1 MTYEAFGDWSPE
13 HLASTLWTPPSLTL
27 SDTQSRSFEVFD
39 STVLTT
45 ETKSKRRSS
54 CKQFITNQMMDIHLP
69 NLRNSVSFSGN
80 QSSHWNHLVDNDLK
94 KSTFLQDFPFP
105 TASSLE
111 SIKLKDTSDT
121 HCAFTNQ
128 KSMTFRPSS
137 LRSPEAPTKFTAPCW
152 GTPPFS
158 HENTLTS
165 ESNTLVVSDCPSSG
179 LNQMNSTNRSDYLID
194 FSSAYSNR
202 TAQLQVTFLPAE
214 ANSEEKE
221 TKFGKVAKIAKLCD
235 GTSKLFVERGR
246 LVETCVTLTGFSPL
260 TDENASLKDNGYKL
274 RFIPYTSFGGVC
286 KPAIGYHNQIQ
297 KAHYVP
303 TEQLC
308 FVQLFEARLD
318 TWHQYQTDGNGYLF
332 LETVLTSRCG
342 IYQLV
347 FPFHNSQCPTTC
359 RKDVHIRISVVQPNG
374 SELCSTNF
382 QVVSCATPLRDFK
395 RFCQRQQSASLDQ
408 SSDCNLFISPV
419 EQTESES
426 KGSTACKSDAKWNA
440 KRFTVDCELDI
451 SPVSSGFASLSSP
464 MGLSGALS
472 EEESNGQTCTRVIPK
487 VSYVEHFKHCFS
499 APPEDNPGTESSL
512 VLYEPVGNGM
522 DEHGSF
528 STAVTKRKRPNT
540 DSEETNATRLL
551 EERQFTMNE
560 WNEPKKHLNQKNSNP
575 SKTNTEEEYT
585 IRTRNKHVYRILRI
599 LEQELTLL
607 YGETSISTRD
617 RTDLE

>member
-13 HLASTLWTPPSLTL
+13 HLASTLWTPPSLTM
-27 SDTQSRSFEVFD
+27 SDTQARSFEIFD
-39 STVLTT
+39 STILTS
-45 ETKSKRRSS
+45 ETKSKKRSS
-54 CKQFITNQMMDIHLP
+54 CRQLITTQMMDIHLP

-80 QSSHWNHLVDNDLK
+80 QPQHWNHLVDSDMKRSN
-94 KSTFLQDFPFP
+94 FFQQFPIP
-105 TASSLE
+105 NTSSSE
-111 SIKLKDTSDT
+111 SMKVRDPSDT
-121 HCAFTNQ
+121 HSAFTNQ
-128 KSMTFRPSS
+128 HSMTFRPSS
-137 LRSPEAPTKFTAPCW
+137 LRQPEAPTKFTAPCW
-152 GTPPFS
+152 GTPQFL
-158 HENTLTS
+158 HENTLPLQ
-165 ESNTLVVSDCPSSG
+165 SNALAVSDCVSSG
-179 LNQMNSTNRSDYLID
+179 LNQMNSTNRSDYIVD
-194 FSSAYSNR
+194 FSPTCSNR
-202 TAQLQVTFLPAE
+202 VAQLQVTFLPAE
-214 ANSEEKE
+214 ANAEEKE
-221 TKFGKVAKIAKLCD
+221 AKFGKMAKIAKLCD

-246 LVETCVTLTGFSPL
+246 LVETCVTLTDFSPL
-260 TDENASLKDNGYKL
+260 ADENASLKDNGYKL

-359 RKDVHIRISVVQPNG
+359 RKDVHIRISVIQPDGN
-374 SELCSTNF
+374 ELCSTNF
-382 QVVSCATPLRDFK
+382 QVVSCATPLRDYK
-395 RFCQRQQSASLDQ
+395 RFCQRQHSASLDQ
-408 SSDCNLFISPV
+408 SSDCNLFVSPV

-426 KGSTACKSDAKWNA
+426 RGSIDCKSDAKWKA
-440 KRFTVDCELDI
+440 KRSTVDCELDI

-472 EEESNGQTCTRVIPK
+472 EEDSNGQTCTRVIPK

-499 APPEDNPGTESSL
+499 APPEDNSSAQSSL

-522 DEHGSF
+522 DEYKSL
-528 STAVTKRKRPNT
+528 SAAVAKRKRPNT
-540 DSEETNATRLL
+540 ESEETNVTSLL
-551 EERQFTMNE
+551 EESQITLCE
-560 WNEPKKHLNQKNSNP
+560 WNETKKHLNQKNSDLP
-575 SKTNTEEEYT
+575 KTTTEEEYT

-607 YGETSISTRD
+607 YGETSISTRN
-617 RTDLE
+617 RTDTE

>member
-13 HLASTLWTPPSLTL
+13 HLASTLWTPPSLTI
-27 SDTQSRSFEVFD
+27 SDTQARSFEVFD
-39 STVLTT
+39 STILTS
-45 ETKSKRRSS
+45 ETKSKKRSS
-54 CKQFITNQMMDIHLP
+54 CRQLITTQMMDIHLP
-69 NLRNSVSFSGN
+69 NLRNSASFSGN
-80 QSSHWNHLVDNDLK
+80 QPPHWNHLVDSDMTRSN
-94 KSTFLQDFPFP
+94 FFQQFPIP
-105 TASSLE
+105 NASSPE
-111 SIKLKDTSDT
+111 SIKLRDTSDT
-121 HCAFTNQ
+121 HSAFTNQ
-128 KSMTFRPSS
+128 HSMTFRPSS
-137 LRSPEAPTKFTAPCW
+137 LHQPEAPIKFTAPCW
-152 GTPPFS
+152 GTPPFL
-158 HENTLTS
+158 HENTLPLET
-165 ESNTLVVSDCPSSG
+165 NALA
-179 LNQMNSTNRSDYLID
+179 MNSTNRSDYLVD
-194 FSSAYSNR
+194 FSPTCSNR
-202 TAQLQVTFLPAE
+202 AAQLQVTFLPAE
-214 ANSEEKE
+214 ANTEEKE
-221 TKFGKVAKIAKLCD
+221 AKFGKMAKIAKLCD

-246 LVETCVTLTGFSPL
+246 LVETCVTLTDYRPL
-260 TDENASLKDNGYKL
+260 TDENVALKDNGYKL

-359 RKDVHIRISVVQPNG
+359 RKDVHIRISVIQPDGN
-374 SELCSTNF
+374 ELCSTNF

-408 SSDCNLFISPV
+408 SSDCNLFVGPV
-419 EQTESES
+419 EQTESD
-426 KGSTACKSDAKWNA
+426 CKSDAKWKA
-440 KRFTVDCELDI
+440 KRSTVDCELDI

-472 EEESNGQTCTRVIPK
+472 EEDSNGQTCTRVIPK
-487 VSYVEHFKHCFS
+487 VSYAEHFKHCFS
-499 APPEDNPGTESSL
+499 ASPEDNSGAHSSL
-512 VLYEPVGNGM
+512 VLYEPASNGM
-522 DEHGSF
+522 DEYSRL
-528 STAVTKRKRPNT
+528 STVVAKRKRPNT
-540 DSEETNATRLL
+540 ESEETNVDRLVK
-551 EERQFTMNE
+551 EGQFTICE
-560 WNEPKKHLNQKNSNP
+560 WDEPKKHLNQKNSDL

-617 RTDLE
+617 RTDPE